1 MNTIRFITA
10 SVALAFLFAAGGQTQ
25 EKKPIVMTAVKYEQL
40 KQEILKHRGKV
51 VVVDFWASN
60 CGPCR
65 QHFPLFKKLQEKYGD
80 KGLVVIGVSLDPAVQ
95 LPENVAD
102 GIESANKFLTKQES
116 PLRNLLL
123 DEPLDVVT
131 KQFEFKSLPFYYFF
145 DRQGKWVR
153 FRAADPGGVPYDK
166 LEELVVKM
174 LAEK

>member
-1 MNTIRFITA
+1 MNTIRILTA
-10 SVALAFLFAAGGQTQ
+10 AGLAFICAAGGQTQ
-25 EKKPIVMTAVKYEQL
+25 EKKPIVMTSVKYDGL
-40 KQEILKHRGKV
+40 KQEVLKHRGKV

-65 QHFPLFKKLQEKYGD
+65 AKFPMFKKLHEKYAD
-80 KGLVVIGVSLDPAVQ
+80 KGLVVICVSLDPVNH
-95 LPENVAD
+95 LDAD
-102 GIESANKFLTKQES
+102 DVPKGIIAANKFLTEQES

-131 KQFEFKSLPFYYFF
+131 KQFDFKSLPFYYFF